1 MREPNRYSVSVQ
13 AGEGYTVTGLES
25 EYAEGSEAVFTV
37 NVTDSAKA
45 VKEVKANDTVLKSA
59 GGTTYK
65 FTMPNSP
72 VVISVALKDK
82 PAYTSAKYELSG
94 VSTAQIKTN
103 EAVVRII

>member
-1 MREPNRYSVSVQ
+1 M
-13 AGEGYTVTGLES
+13 
-25 EYAEGSEAVFTV
+25 
-37 NVTDSAKA
+37 
-45 VKEVKANDTVLKSA
+45 KSA

-103 EAVVRII
+103 EAALEVFKLVEGDGIIGSVNQIDYIYGGGFGRQRR